1 MSDTDVLVN
10 WDGVKATVTALE
22 EDVVKNLVKGNA
34 SAGVR
39 ARKGL
44 RALRGQLTLI
54 VKQSMEAAKAARAA
68 KPPKAPKE
76 PKAKKSA

>member
-44 RALRGQLTLI
+44 RGLRGQLTLI